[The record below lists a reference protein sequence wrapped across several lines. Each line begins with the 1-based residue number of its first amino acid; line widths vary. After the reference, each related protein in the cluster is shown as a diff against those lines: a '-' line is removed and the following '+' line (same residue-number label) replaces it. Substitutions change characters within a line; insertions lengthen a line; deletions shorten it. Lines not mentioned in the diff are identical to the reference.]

1 MHVLIDTNI
10 VPDVLCNREPFVVAA
25 SALWTKVEQGV
36 VKAYV
41 VATTITTIFYIVRKQ
56 LGGDV
61 ARQAVA
67 DLLVTFEVLPV
78 DLVVLQAALAKP
90 MPDFEDAIQEA
101 AAELANVPVIVTRN
115 TKDFASSSRRVM
127 DAATLVEELD
137 RGEAGSPPGIS
148 EEPVGQ

>member
-1 MHVLIDTNI
+1 MT
-10 VPDVLCNREPFVVAA
+10 
-25 SALWTKVEQGV
+25 W
-36 VKAYV
+36 
-41 VATTITTIFYIVRKQ
+41 
-56 LGGDV
+56 V

-115 TKDFASSSRRVM
+115 TKDFAISSRRVM